1 MAQPLSPESARL
13 QKQLKKQEEEQRR
26 AAQAS
31 EEAAER
37 RRRAEEEERK
47 AKEEETRAAAE
58 ATQLREKL
66 EARATKRAEAQHAE
80 AARAVEEEAASPHD
94 DDDDSMGETPAASDG
109 DAESTAPEVYAR
121 SPFRRGQLVQVP
133 ANAFG
138 DDYAAE
144 NPETVS
150 GTLIRI
156 TSVERDEAGTE
167 RRLWEVQYESGPWE
181 TDESFF
187 DAEVEP
193 APVPP
198 SPIKWRTEG
207 HPLIGSKV
215 THSKS
220 QGTVVGWLQ
229 AAESDF
235 LDAAGQPAALY
246 LTKYTV
252 GELAGSEFTC
262 ALHEVEEALVETV
275 ERTAVKWTGTE
286 DQKTIIK
293 ELRDSELKKPDG
305 ARTSH
310 QLAAKAVSL
319 KLFRKPKQGAIQT
332 YISRAALV
340 SEENKDMTHRVAS
353 HALQTLASLEAKDA
367 TAREGQFIVANAGL
381 MCVRTHSTNNHP
393 RNACLVPVYVRIK
406 NGGSAKDVA
415 EATEKALCAAIAV
428 RSYHKAHGQAQLDE
442 LADKNPTRYAEV
454 MKYRKKFDDQ
464 TTLKVD
470 DGWCASGIEGVA
482 RTKRHGKPDLLEV
495 VVKGPYYLH
504 QREDTEQ
511 GRAEI
516 EVLVLKSDSDV
527 LLRRRVLADAA
538 EALASG
544 LKTYERLLAE
554 RGISFVLPDERK
566 PGAAAAK
573 RERPVVPEG
582 APPRRQ
588 PPPPLLMSW
597 ARAKP
602 AQKNAWARS
611 ELDGALETAAAARQC
626 GVGLVASSKEMELY
640 DGLWHAYYKQDASLC
655 RPTEACYNDCVAPTL
670 VALRRIV
677 ELAAPG
683 APRFTIPFPAQPATM
698 VGMFKGSREELLPT
712 FRLVELELSVEAAAL
727 TDATQVRKFVE
738 VLDCRLKETS
748 VFKTLASSLVGVQL
762 TDEGCDRLKPV
773 FCFDLLLDFDD
784 NQCSVPVPEGVV
796 LWPTT
801 FSKRWRGRVLKS
813 EWKRYVGSGRLGGI
827 AMVVGAESM
836 KQRGFEKAGV
846 LEH

>member
-80 AARAVEEEAASPHD
+80 AARAVEDEAASPHD
-94 DDDDSMGETPAASDG
+94 DVDDSMGAPAASEG
-109 DAESTAPEVYAR
+109 DAESTAPEVYAQ
-121 SPFRRGQLVQVP
+121 SPFRRGQSVLVP

-275 ERTAVKWTGTE
+275 ERTAMPWKVTDENK
-286 DQKTIIK
+286 KIIK
-293 ELRDSELKKPDG
+293 DLRDNELKKPDG
-305 ARTSH
+305 ARSST
-310 QLAAKAVSL
+310 QLAAKAVHL
-319 KLFRKPKQGAIQT
+319 KLFQKKNRDAIQR
-332 YISRAALV
+332 YISRAQLV

-353 HALQTLASLEAKDA
+353 HTLQTLASLEAKDA
-367 TAREGQFIVANAGL
+367 TAREDHQITDTRAG
-381 MCVRTHSTNNHP
+381 
-393 RNACLVPVYVRIK
+393 
-406 NGGSAKDVA
+406 
-415 EATEKALCAAIAV
+415 
-428 RSYHKAHGQAQLDE
+428 
-442 LADKNPTRYAEV
+442 
-454 MKYRKKFDDQ
+454 
-464 TTLKVD
+464 
-470 DGWCASGIEGVA
+470 
-482 RTKRHGKPDLLEV
+482 
-495 VVKGPYYLH
+495 
-504 QREDTEQ
+504 
-511 GRAEI
+511 
-516 EVLVLKSDSDV
+516 
-527 LLRRRVLADAA
+527 
-538 EALASG
+538 
-544 LKTYERLLAE
+544 
-554 RGISFVLPDERK
+554 
-566 PGAAAAK
+566 
-573 RERPVVPEG
+573 
-582 APPRRQ
+582 
-588 PPPPLLMSW
+588 
-597 ARAKP
+597 ARAP
-602 AQKNAWARS
+602 RTSSSTSSRRTRRS
-611 ELDGALETAAAARQC
+611 ATTTTWGGR
-626 GVGLVASSKEMELY
+626 SS
-640 DGLWHAYYKQDASLC
+640 C
-655 RPTEACYNDCVAPTL
+655 TR
-670 VALRRIV
+670 
-677 ELAAPG
+677 
-683 APRFTIPFPAQPATM
+683 
-698 VGMFKGSREELLPT
+698 SR
-712 FRLVELELSVEAAAL
+712 
-727 TDATQVRKFVE
+727 
-738 VLDCRLKETS
+738 
-748 VFKTLASSLVGVQL
+748 
-762 TDEGCDRLKPV
+762 
-773 FCFDLLLDFDD
+773 
-784 NQCSVPVPEGVV
+784 
-796 LWPTT
+796 
-801 FSKRWRGRVLKS
+801 
-813 EWKRYVGSGRLGGI
+813 
-827 AMVVGAESM
+827 
-836 KQRGFEKAGV
+836 
-846 LEH
+846 